1 MKKQDIFTICL
12 MGLSLYLA
20 YDGYKST
27 KKWVNIC
34 KEKDEL
40 LEKFSKQSDEILGD
54 YTDACETIKEL
65 KTDNMKLLERLKKL
79 NENNIE

>member
-1 MKKQDIFTICL
+1 MKKQDIFSICL

-20 YDGYKST
+20 YDGYKGT

-40 LEKFSKQSDEILGD
+40 LEKFSKQSEEILDD
-54 YTDACETIKEL
+54 YTDACQTIKYLEA
-65 KTDNMKLLERLKKL
+65 DNKKLLERLKKL